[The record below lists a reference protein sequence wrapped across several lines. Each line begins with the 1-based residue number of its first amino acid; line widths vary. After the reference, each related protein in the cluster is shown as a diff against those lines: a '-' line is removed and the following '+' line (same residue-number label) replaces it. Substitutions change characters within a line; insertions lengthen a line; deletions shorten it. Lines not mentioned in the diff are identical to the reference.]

1 MNHIIYHNH
10 CMDGFGAAFIAARF
24 FETLDKDYVLI
35 PHSYGGHMDFMAC
48 IQPEDT
54 VFILDYSFE
63 PAVIHKL
70 CALVKEVI
78 WLDHHKTAIDRW
90 KAATTIHTPEDLID
104 TTPANL
110 KEVLDT
116 ARSGTGI
123 TFDWFYSNTVRPMW
137 VNWIEDRDLWKFQYG
152 DVSKQFHAAM
162 SSHPK
167 NVTAWTIILNY
178 AVECDYE
185 NILAEGEAILRAH
198 RMRVMEIA
206 NGCAVPIVI
215 DGQKGFVANCSGY
228 YASDVGH
235 ELAERSGTF
244 GATWYQN
251 ESGDIKWSL
260 RAASNNKVDV
270 AEIASKFGGGG
281 HRSAAGFVIK
291 HSGAVEINPTIQ
303 LFSSVESE
311 IEHGN
316 KQDS

>member
-1 MNHIIYHNH
+1 MNHIIYHDH

-24 FETLDKDYVLI
+24 FETMDQDYVLI
-35 PHSYGGHMDFMAC
+35 PHSYGGNLDFTAC
-48 IQPEDT
+48 IQKEDT

-63 PAVIHKL
+63 PIVIEKL
-70 CALVKEVI
+70 CSLAKEVV
-78 WLDHHKTAIDRW
+78 WLDHHKTAIDKW
-90 KAATTIHTPEDLID
+90 VAANQDEFILSRVK
-104 TTPANL
+104 NL
-110 KEVLDT
+110 KVVLDNT
-116 ARSGTGI
+116 RSGTGI

-152 DVSKQFHAAM
+152 VASKQFHAAM
-162 SSHPK
+162 SSYEKTVSQWH
-167 NVTAWTIILNY
+167 NLLVLGTET
-178 AVECDYE
+178 DYE
-185 NILAEGEAILRAH
+185 QLLCEGEAILRAH
-198 RMRVMEIA
+198 NQRVMEIA

-281 HRSAAGFVIK
+281 HRSAAGF
-291 HSGAVEINPTIQ
+291 SLRNPASSPFDSTIQ
-303 LFSSVESE
+303 LWSSVEAQQLA
-311 IEHGN
+311 GG
-316 KQDS
+316 DSDGA